1 MLSRKTAV
9 GLTISSDFKFVDLAE
24 VVSNNL
30 AKLVGFDDDV
40 TMWISMAVREAVI
53 NAIKH
58 GNKQD
63 ENKQVDIY
71 FTINSESFA
80 VEVVDQGDGFDPTIV
95 PDPLDPENL
104 LKPSGRGIFYIRS
117 FMDQVEFSSHPDG
130 GTVVNM
136 VRRRRSQGEGKTDA
150 KH

>member
-1 MLSRKTAV
+1 MQQKTTV
-9 GLTISSDFKFVDLAE
+9 GLTIASNFKFVELAE

-30 AKLVGFDDDV
+30 AKLVGFDDDT

-63 ENKQVDIY
+63 ESKHVDIR
-71 FTINSESFA
+71 FSINADTIA
-80 VEVVDQGDGFDPTIV
+80 VQVADQGEGFDPTNI

-104 LKPSGRGIFYIRS
+104 LKPSGRGIFYIRT
-117 FMDQVEFSSHPDG
+117 FMDKVEFSSHPGG

-136 VRRRRSQGEGKTDA
+136 VRRKRSDGGGQGRC
-150 KH
+150 